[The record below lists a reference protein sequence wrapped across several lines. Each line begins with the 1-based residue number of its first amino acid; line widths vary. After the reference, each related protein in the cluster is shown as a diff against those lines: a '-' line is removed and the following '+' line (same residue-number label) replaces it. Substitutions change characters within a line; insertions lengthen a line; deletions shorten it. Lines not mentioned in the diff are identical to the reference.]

1 MGWVMLC
8 NFKYCHQ
15 TKALVIA
22 RIPEGS
28 MQMVL
33 ATVKCHL
40 IQHDGLCREYFPLSK
55 LPTWISIFFSN
66 SMLHYYLCYQY
77 VILKIIFVNL
87 SIICSTRFPC
97 KLIVISYIQEFV
109 HNWIS
114 SCIK

>member
-1 MGWVMLC
+1 MMLC

-28 MQMVL
+28 MQMIL

-55 LPTWISIFFSN
+55 IGFKFFLKLNASLLFMLTICN
-66 SMLHYYLCYQY
+66 SEDHFC
-77 VILKIIFVNL
+77 
-87 SIICSTRFPC
+87 
-97 KLIVISYIQEFV
+97 
-109 HNWIS
+109 
-114 SCIK
+114 